1 MTRAVIVR
9 QLGGPEVLSY
19 EDWPLASPGPGQV
32 ALRQTAIGLNFVD
45 TYQRSGLYPV
55 QLPFVA
61 GNEGAG
67 VITALGEGVTG
78 LKVGDRV
85 AYQGTVGAYAAE
97 RIAPAERMVP
107 IPDGIDDRTAAAIML
122 KGLTAYYL
130 IFKTWALTRG
140 ETILWHAAA
149 GGTGLIATQWARA
162 LGATVIGTAGSDEKV
177 ALAKAHGCHH
187 VINYNSEDFLA
198 RVRELTD
205 GKGVDVVYDGVGKAT
220 FEKSLDCLRPRG
232 LMVSFGN
239 ASGVVAIPD
248 LGLLARK
255 GSLYVTRP
263 TGTHYMSKREDLL
276 EGAAK
281 LFEAVQSGAI
291 KVEIGRTY
299 PLSQAADAHRALE
312 GRETTGSVVLLP

>member
-1 MTRAVIVR
+1 MTKAVVVR
-9 QLGGPEVLSY
+9 QLGGPEVLRY
-19 EDWPLASPGPGQV
+19 EDWPLAGPEPGQV

-85 AYQGTVGAYAAE
+85 AYQGQVGAYATE
-97 RIAPAERMVP
+97 RLAAAERMVP
-107 IPDGIDDRTAAAIML
+107 IPDGIEDRTAAAIML

-130 IFKTWALTRG
+130 LFKTWALARG

-162 LGATVIGTAGSDEKV
+162 LGATVIGTAGSPEKV

-187 VINYNSEDFLA
+187 VINYNSEDFVT

-205 GKGVDVVYDGVGKAT
+205 GKGVDVVYDGVGKST

-239 ASGVVAIPD
+239 ASGVVSIPD
-248 LGLLARK
+248 VTLLSRK

-263 TGTHYMSKREDLL
+263 TGTHYLGKREDLL
-276 EGAAK
+276 EGAGK

-291 KVEIGRTY
+291 KVEISRTF
-299 PLSQAADAHRALE
+299 PLSEAADAHRALE